1 MRPSVLD
8 SLRSESILSG
18 PRLPDGRVPVL
29 VSSDAAEL
37 VPAEAAAL
45 GGYLRAHPDVSP
57 TAVAAHLLRTRPARR
72 HRALVL
78 ATGRDQLIDAID
90 ALADDRAHPDVVRGA
105 TAATRR
111 RIAYTFPGQ
120 GGQRPGMGRGYY
132 ELSEHYRR
140 AVDEC
145 HIESMR
151 LFGTSPRDYVLGDV
165 AADDPSAADVRV
177 VQPALFMQMV
187 GLTAMWDA
195 AGVTPALT
203 VGHSQGEIA
212 ACHRSG
218 AMTLADSLLIVT
230 IRARLVHEHS
240 PRGHTMAVVG
250 IDVDECED
258 MLARH
263 SGWAQLSVV
272 NSAHILCIS
281 GKRDDVLDMVETLT
295 AQGRFAKEIRVEY
308 PAHTSYVSEYQ
319 PLFIDA
325 LGTSLQN
332 PNMLPGTI
340 PSVGATL
347 GAATDPEMSL
357 ADYWF
362 WNLRNRVRFDKAIAD
377 AATRHDADY
386 FVEMSE
392 HPTLLL
398 AIGETLAE
406 VGDSTTGARQVI
418 GTSRRDA
425 DGLAEFTRNVAAV
438 AVADTGF
445 RWEALAGTVDE
456 APALPLEGFPN
467 TVMRRVHLWA
477 DRESGVGDD
486 VNSPEWAARHAGS
499 AVRRLAVEWRP
510 LKRRKLLRPR
520 RIAIIDPTGQ
530 AAGLAAEIAAAAA
543 DQGAVAEV
551 VGSLETP
558 GLDADTVL
566 MLAGTAGTKPD
577 AVTDHLTA
585 ILAGG
590 RWRAGA
596 ARLPEQF
603 WWLTVGGERV
613 TADDPTPD
621 VVHGAITSALRC
633 AATEHPAVRFRHLD
647 LDARSTE
654 SADGSAAAVV
664 SALHVA
670 DEPEMALRGGTVF
683 VKRLA
688 PVEVP
693 ADAASPDFAHIL
705 ITGGTGKLG
714 MEFCE
719 YLAAAG
725 AGRITLLSRS
735 GGSADVRRRVDDVAR
750 RYGVDVHALACD
762 ITDEAAIDELV
773 GTMTVPVSLIVHTAM
788 NYVSTSLDDITAD
801 QIDTAIAA
809 KVAGL
814 RHIVRAA
821 PRADD
826 CSVLICSSV
835 AATLGGRD
843 QALYALA
850 NRITDIMATELRA
863 DGVRAASVQWGL
875 WRVQGPLD
883 DTALSRVAG
892 AGVIPMAP
900 PSAIAAGLGTDTLG
914 TERSLGSDSI
924 VMSADWDQLRDLL
937 GVLGAQ
943 QILAEIPAEWSATQ
957 AQVKQAD
964 PETVPSPARPAGDPA
979 PQVTQENPTASSA
992 PGDVLK
998 AELAAAMGLSD
1009 GDVDLDPDLPL
1020 VALGLDSLQAL
1031 DLRKRVQA
1039 VLGRDLP
1046 VEAILG
1052 GASLREVIDLMGTD

>member
-1 MRPSVLD
+1 MP
-8 SLRSESILSG
+8 G

-45 GGYLRAHPDVSP
+45 GGYLRAHPEVSP
-57 TAVAAHLLRTRPARR
+57 TGVAAHLLRTRPARR

-78 ATGRDQLIDAID
+78 ATGRDQLIDALD

-105 TAATRR
+105 VAATRR

-132 ELSEHYRR
+132 ALSEHYRR

-145 HIESMR
+145 HEESMR

-177 VQPALFMQMV
+177 VQPALFMQML

-195 AGVTPALT
+195 AGATPALT

-281 GKRDDVLDMVETLT
+281 GKRDDVLDMVENLT

-332 PNMLPGTI
+332 PHMLPGTI

-347 GAATDPEMSL
+347 GAATDPSMSL

-377 AATRHDADY
+377 SATRHDADF

-406 VGDSTTGARQVI
+406 VGDASTVARQVI

-445 RWEALAGTVDE
+445 RWEALAGKVDG
-456 APALPLEGFPN
+456 PPPLPLEGFPN
-467 TVMRRVHLWA
+467 TLMRRVHLWA
-477 DRESGVGDD
+477 DRESGVGED

-499 AVRRLAVEWRP
+499 AVRRLQIEWRP
-510 LKRRKLLRPR
+510 LKRRKLLQPR

-530 AAGLAAEIAAAAA
+530 AAGPAAEIAAAAA

-551 VGSLETP
+551 VGSLDSP
-558 GLDADTVL
+558 GLDVDTVL
-566 MLAGTAGTKPD
+566 LLVGTTGTKPD
-577 AVTDHLTA
+577 AVTEHLTA
-585 ILAGG
+585 ILADG
-590 RWRAGA
+590 RWRAGS

-613 TADDPTPD
+613 TADDPPPD
-621 VVHGAITSALRC
+621 TVHGAITSALRC

-647 LDARSTE
+647 LDARSPE
-654 SADGSAAAVV
+654 SADSSAAAVM

-688 PVEVP
+688 PVEAP
-693 ADAASPDFAHIL
+693 ADAASPDLSHVL

-719 YLAAAG
+719 HLAAAG

-735 GGSADVRRRVDDVAR
+735 GGSADVRRRADAVAR
-750 RYGVDVHALACD
+750 RHGVDVDAIACD
-762 ITDEAAIDELV
+762 ITDEAAIDDLV
-773 GTMTVPVSLIVHTAM
+773 GTVTVPVSLIVHTAM
-788 NYVSTSLDDITAD
+788 NYVSAALDDVTAD

-826 CSVLICSSV
+826 FSVLICSSV

-850 NRITDIMATELRA
+850 NRMTDNMAAELRV

-900 PSAIAAGLGTDTLG
+900 SSAIAAGLGTAIPG
-914 TERSLGSDSI
+914 MNSSLGAETI
-924 VMSADWDQLRDLL
+924 VMSADWTQLRDLL
-937 GVLGAQ
+937 RVLGAE
-943 QILAEIPAEWSATQ
+943 QILAEVPDEWTA
-957 AQVKQAD
+957 APVPVAD
-964 PETVPSPARPAGDPA
+964 PEPETVPSPAEPQHAGDPE
-979 PQVTQENPTASSA
+979 PQVRPQNPASSSA
-992 PGDVLK
+992 PGDVLR

-1031 DLRKRVQA
+1031 DLRKRVQTT
-1039 VLGRDLP
+1039 LGRDLP